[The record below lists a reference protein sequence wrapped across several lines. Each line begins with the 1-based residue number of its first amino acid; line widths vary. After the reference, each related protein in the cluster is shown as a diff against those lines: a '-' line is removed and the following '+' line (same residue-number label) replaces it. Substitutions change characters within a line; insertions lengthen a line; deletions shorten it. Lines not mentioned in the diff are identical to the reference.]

1 MSLLFSD
8 FVSSSPN
15 WRTSD
20 DEINLD
26 ILPLE
31 QNLNPLK
38 TELSTNDDPQT
49 DWGEFYQHFHLYG
62 LGAILLLVIIV
73 IFLLFL
79 LYGHELQR
87 KLFHQRS
94 HDAEFQTET
103 AATLIR

>member
-1 MSLLFSD
+1 MLFSD
-8 FVSSSPN
+8 YSSSSPN
-15 WRTSD
+15 WRTVD

-38 TELSTNDDPQT
+38 TDLSSNDEPET
-49 DWGEFYQHFHLYG
+49 DWGEFYQHLHLYG
-62 LGAILLLVIIV
+62 LGAILVLVIIV
-73 IFLLFL
+73 IFLLFI
-79 LYGHELQR
+79 LYGHEFKR

-94 HDAEFQTET
+94 LDAEFQTET